1 MNTETTIRNT
11 VTEEELT
18 EDIGNKMEEL
28 ERLLEGKA
36 QKEAR
41 VGGKL

>member
-28 ERLLEGKA
+28 ERLLENKA
-36 QKEAR
+36 
-41 VGGKL
+41 

>member
-36 QKEAR
+36 
-41 VGGKL
+41 

>member
-1 MNTETTIRNT
+1 MNTETTINNT

-28 ERLLEGKA
+28 ERLLENKA
-36 QKEAR
+36 QKEAK

>member
-1 MNTETTIRNT
+1 MNTETTVRNT

-28 ERLLEGKA
+28 ERLLENKA
-36 QKEAR
+36 
-41 VGGKL
+41 

>member
-28 ERLLEGKA
+28 ERLLENKA
-36 QKEAR
+36 QRESK

>member
-1 MNTETTIRNT
+1 MNTETTINNT

-28 ERLLEGKA
+28 ERLLENKA
-36 QKEAR
+36 
-41 VGGKL
+41 

>member
-1 MNTETTIRNT
+1 MNTGTSVNT

-28 ERLLEGKA
+28 ERLLENKA
-36 QKEAR
+36 
-41 VGGKL
+41 